1 MDEYL
6 LDIDNVDIG
15 DENNMSNTIR
25 EIGHA
30 VEDFVASNP
39 DESFD

>member
-6 LDIDNVDIG
+6 LDIKSVDIG

-25 EIGHA
+25 EIGHV
-30 VEDFVASNP
+30 VENFVASSP
-39 DESFD
+39 DEALK